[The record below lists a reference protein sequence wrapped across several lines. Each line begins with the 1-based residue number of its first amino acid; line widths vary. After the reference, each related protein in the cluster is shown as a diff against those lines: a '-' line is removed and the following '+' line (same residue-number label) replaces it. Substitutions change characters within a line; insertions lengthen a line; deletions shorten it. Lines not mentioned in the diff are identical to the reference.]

1 MGCLKCDRR
10 GQGESIIL
18 KKGVVVICKSP
29 QEPPPGF
36 KRPNINLEEVLQQ
49 EAGEDGEPKV
59 KAEKKSFKCEACAST
74 FVSEGRWALHMQKHR
89 GEPGV
94 DVPG

>member
-1 MGCLKCDRR
+1 M
-10 GQGESIIL
+10 
-18 KKGVVVICKSP
+18 
-29 QEPPPGF
+29 
-36 KRPNINLEEVLQQ
+36 EEVLQQ
-49 EAGEDGEPKV
+49 QEEEDGGPKV